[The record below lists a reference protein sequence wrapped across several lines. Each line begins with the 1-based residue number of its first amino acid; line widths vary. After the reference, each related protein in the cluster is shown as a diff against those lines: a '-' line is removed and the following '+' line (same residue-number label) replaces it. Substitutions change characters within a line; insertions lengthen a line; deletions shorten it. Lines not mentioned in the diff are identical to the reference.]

1 MTAAAKVIEF
11 KVPKRR
17 PKIIEKQAPPDQRR
31 FAVVPMAALVD
42 ERLHHQAVRV
52 LGLVCSYANRA
63 GITWVGQQ
71 RIADHLKISKQAVNK
86 AIKELKAAG
95 YLELVSRGFRGE
107 KADTLRV
114 IYQPG
119 IGTEDAISLASSI
132 EDSRPPEQI
141 RREARQME
149 EEPEFTP
156 EQMAANR
163 ARLKEMLA
171 GMTKKNHT
179 THGLQPIGELLMPR
193 KPKPK
198 AQPIINPQV
207 DNQEGLHSQ
216 PIVNL
221 QVDQSSKKIGID
233 KVIGIYEK
241 IIKDRFSLD
250 RTTPISEIDLRLA
263 AILCELGVTEASF
276 TDAVATMPVCL
287 TLGELCEQIIHAP
300 RY

>member
-1 MTAAAKVIEF
+1 MAEAARVIEF
-11 KVPKRR
+11 KLPKRR
-17 PKIIEKQAPPDQRR
+17 PKVVEKVAPPDQRR

-52 LGLVCSYANRA
+52 LGLICSYANRA

-86 AIKELKAAG
+86 AIKELKEAG

-163 ARLKEMLA
+163 ARLREMLGGLA
-171 GMTKKNHT
+171 GRDGSHHYGK
-179 THGLQPIGELLMPR
+179 PERIGEIMAR
-193 KPKPK
+193 KPRAKK
-198 AQPIINPQV
+198 ATIVNPQV

-221 QVDQSSKKIGID
+221 QVDQSSKNIGID
-233 KVIGIYEK
+233 KVLRIYVD
-241 IIKDRFSLD
+241 IMKDRFSLD
-250 RTTPISEIDLRLA
+250 TTTKVSEIDLKFA
-263 AILCELGVTEASF
+263 ALMVEVGVTEAEWL
-276 TDAVATMPVCL
+276 DACQTVPIRL
-287 TLGELCEQIIHAP
+287 TLGELAEQVIHS
-300 RY
+300 